1 MSILAKRQLERA
13 KGGAT
18 RIGDA
23 RRSGVHRTTT
33 SEPERPGICGR
44 WSGVTSFVEPAPR
57 ACAIQFRRR
66 PRGAPQAQI
75 EEGNLGNRQ
84 NRQAGGEAVEIGRR
98 PQSVGSHPALSVK
111 KVTRARKRPAADG
124 ALKAATREWYRRK
137 RRDWSWARERAGESR
152 ACSCRPRAYA
162 DAPPDQ
168 ITPPSLSARL
178 SPLLRPALRV
188 RQNRDAGPGRTSR
201 NGGAPF
207 ATRS

>member
-1 MSILAKRQLERA
+1 MRPRLTSRTLARTAAHGANDNLKCRAILNRQGLGHVPGSKIFLCRWNERLSILAKRQLERA

-84 NRQAGGEAVEIGRR
+84 NRQAGRGGGGDR
-98 PQSVGSHPALSVK
+98 P
-111 KVTRARKRPAADG
+111 PAA
-124 ALKAATREWYRRK
+124 ERRGRIPHFGSK
-137 RRDWSWARERAGESR
+137 KSLELEKGPQRTAR
-152 ACSCRPRAYA
+152 
-162 DAPPDQ
+162 
-168 ITPPSLSARL
+168 
-178 SPLLRPALRV
+178 
-188 RQNRDAGPGRTSR
+188 
-201 NGGAPF
+201 
-207 ATRS
+207 